1 MEIVIAVTLITGFLA
16 FYGYF
21 IYVVIRDTC
30 IFNKVEAL

>member
-1 MEIVIAVTLITGFLA
+1 MEIAIPVIIAVGFLA

>member
-1 MEIVIAVTLITGFLA
+1 MVYIGVIIAVGFLA

-21 IYVVIRDTC
+21 VYVVIRDTC

>member
-1 MEIVIAVTLITGFLA
+1 VIIAVGFLA

-21 IYVVIRDTC
+21 VYVVIRDTC

>member
-1 MEIVIAVTLITGFLA
+1 MVYIGVIIAVGFLA

>member
-1 MEIVIAVTLITGFLA
+1 MVYIGVIIVVGFLA

>member
-1 MEIVIAVTLITGFLA
+1 MEIAIPVIIAIGFLG